1 MDSSDVLS
9 IIIILILI
17 GLSAFFS
24 ASETAASSASRVR
37 MKSYA
42 DDGDKRAKRSLSLIE
57 NFDKTLSSILVGN
70 NIVNIASTSIATA
83 LFLKLFPQYG
93 ALLSTVMMPT
103 GMPVATVAV
112 NGAANAALLAIQML
126 AIEDKE
132 LEAKLSDA
140 RKQGSAKVLEKNRA
154 IEEKYNWSVEEKK
167 IVKLYQGM

>member
-9 IIIILILI
+9 IIVILILI

-24 ASETAASSASRVR
+24 ASETAVSSASRVR

-83 LFLKLFPQYG
+83 LSPRIFQ
-93 ALLSTVMMPT
+93 
-103 GMPVATVAV
+103 
-112 NGAANAALLAIQML
+112 
-126 AIEDKE
+126 
-132 LEAKLSDA
+132 
-140 RKQGSAKVLEKNRA
+140 RC
-154 IEEKYNWSVEEKK
+154 
-167 IVKLYQGM
+167 